1 MKKILIIFI
10 LSLFTVTQLN
20 AQTNTFPT
28 SGNVGIGTTNT
39 SNGVLTING
48 NATNSLR
55 LENDVLN
62 KESSMRFRSKSSN
75 GGTLHSDISLYAT
88 GNNQGYL
95 GFKVPH
101 NNTVNSGYDMIIN
114 HSGHMGIGTT
124 NPASRLHILHVSGE
138 GNAPIISGNIATFQ
152 TNGSS
157 GYYASINVVGGS
169 AGKSSLFFGDKDSG
183 AMGGLRYNNA
193 NNSLSFR
200 TNGND
205 DKILIDDNG
214 NVGIGNVL
222 PTSKLYIK
230 QSFDNNTGGL
240 SIADASASR
249 LIQIYGEGSAG
260 RQVIRTSGTSNPLA
274 FDLNGIEKMRIN
286 SNGNIGIGTTT
297 PDAKL
302 AVKGNIHTNEVKVD
316 LLGAVA
322 PDYVFYKDYDLK
334 TLNEVESYITKEG
347 HLPNIPSA
355 KEMETNGLLL
365 KEMNL
370 KLLEKIEELTLYTIN
385 QEKRIKTL
393 EQENNVFK
401 KQQKRIKLLEEQMA
415 LLLKI
420 KE

>member
-1 MKKILIIFI
+1 MKKILIIFS
-10 LSLFTVTQLN
+10 LSLFTVTQLK

-114 HSGHMGIGTT
+114 HSGYVGIGTT
-124 NPASRLHILHVSGE
+124 NPGSKLDVTGDIRLNGITADASNTKRNSFSLLLK
-138 GNAPIISGNIATFQ
+138 
-152 TNGSS
+152 SS
-157 GYYASINVVGGS
+157 GYASDNRARFQYWTVQSVSRSEWGSGDLTFLSNTDGAGNNEVV
-169 AGKSSLFFGDKDSG
+169 
-183 AMGGLRYNNA
+183 R
-193 NNSLSFR
+193 FR
-200 TNGND
+200 ND
-205 DKILIDDNG
+205 G
-214 NVGIGNVL
+214 NVGIG
-222 PTSKLYIK
+222 TS
-230 QSFDNNTGGL
+230 
-240 SIADASASR
+240 A
-249 LIQIYGEGSAG
+249 
-260 RQVIRTSGTSNPLA
+260 
-274 FDLNGIEKMRIN
+274 
-286 SNGNIGIGTTT
+286 

-385 QEKRIKTL
+385 QEKRINTL